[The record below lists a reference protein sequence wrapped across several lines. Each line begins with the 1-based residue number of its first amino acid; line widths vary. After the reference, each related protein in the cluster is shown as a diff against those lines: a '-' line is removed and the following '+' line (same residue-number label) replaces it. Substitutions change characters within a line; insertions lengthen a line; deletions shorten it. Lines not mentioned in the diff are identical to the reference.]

1 MRLCNYDT
9 LKKSEEVSFLRRVNF
24 LLFIASFIF
33 FFRIN
38 KHNMARDTFPQLPK
52 NLKGNFVVSNTSY
65 ADRISAFKS
74 YFTEVREYSISESKC
89 SEFSKAKHCTCQVAD
104 LLSDEGNLA
113 TVAHIAESIMSLKFT
128 NEEGYV
134 AYINSENRPF
144 KTDTF
149 NVRHFVP
156 QAPDGSDIPRHSFD
170 HIICRGSWAKLMQV
184 TTRIKWNEIVRHS
197 DITGS
202 SYRQDIDS
210 LVRYLSTEFELELE
224 PAMAMTTLTQDDE
237 ETEKLLIMVEAT
249 VQLDDL

>member
-1 MRLCNYDT
+1 
-9 LKKSEEVSFLRRVNF
+9 
-24 LLFIASFIF
+24 
-33 FFRIN
+33 
-38 KHNMARDTFPQLPK
+38 MARDTFPQLPK

-184 TTRIKWNEIVRHS
+184 TTRNKWKEIVRHS

-210 LVRYLSTEFELELE
+210 LHAVAWVAVAGGFRWPVASGGLRCRAWLAV
-224 PAMAMTTLTQDDE
+224 PCVPCRAVPCRA
-237 ETEKLLIMVEAT
+237 VPCRA
-249 VQLDDL
+249 VPCRA